1 MANMDEAGARVGCP
15 TGEYI
20 IVPKGVRDHYTASP
34 ENRKSVTIIETVFA
48 SGRKPLPPFVICPG
62 KKVMDNWVKQKQ
74 LVGDE
79 YITCTPTGYTNNEK
93 ALEYLDHFIKHTGAS
108 VSSPWY
114 MLLLDGHES
123 HRTLEFRKKAAEHN
137 IKLFWFPSHLTHA
150 LQPLDVGIFRPWK
163 HWHHIAVQHAIRRL
177 DFEYSITS
185 FMRDLAWIRDKTM
198 QFHTIV
204 NAFKESGMWPVNMR
218 KGLQKMRGY
227 NKRTRTEE
235 EAELESTMDELPT
248 HGMSPLWK
256 ISTAIR
262 EFEDRDPRQFS
273 SPSAKRFKNTM
284 QDTDVALQKAHL
296 DSVEH
301 HSLQQKIRA
310 ERKRRSTSRRSIH
323 IGGPG
328 DSVASIN
335 AKIIARDSSVSTEQ
349 LRKARKRLQT
359 CINKARKKIKDAGV
373 LARRQE
379 KERIAQ
385 LKILDEQGVFPDLE
399 MLLPIRQ
406 PDKEPN
412 AVELET
418 LKETFYPAELLLIRT
433 LGSKLQQIGD
443 SDSEVEIFATAA
455 DLERG
460 AVEDIPSSPPRRTFA
475 EVMAEEE
482 SEVESV
488 ASSLDSILQ
497 NADFISF

>member
-1 MANMDEAGARVGCP
+1 
-15 TGEYI
+15 
-20 IVPKGVRDHYTASP
+20 
-34 ENRKSVTIIETVFA
+34 
-48 SGRKPLPPFVICPG
+48 
-62 KKVMDNWVKQKQ
+62 
-74 LVGDE
+74 
-79 YITCTPTGYTNNEK
+79 
-93 ALEYLDHFIKHTGAS
+93 
-108 VSSPWY
+108 
-114 MLLLDGHES
+114 
-123 HRTLEFRKKAAEHN
+123 
-137 IKLFWFPSHLTHA
+137 
-150 LQPLDVGIFRPWK
+150 
-163 HWHHIAVQHAIRRL
+163 
-177 DFEYSITS
+177 
-185 FMRDLAWIRDKTM
+185 
-198 QFHTIV
+198 
-204 NAFKESGMWPVNMR
+204 
-218 KGLQKMRGY
+218 
-227 NKRTRTEE
+227 
-235 EAELESTMDELPT
+235 MDELPT

-323 IGGPG
+323 IGEPG